1 VKGWGG
7 CNFIGVRIQLL
18 FRMATTHEADKEKI
32 YQSRMVS
39 NAAIAQ
45 RDVTGVAQYWMEDIV
60 VISGEGGK
68 FVGKK
73 DLVKIWKQMLD
84 QGTPLFERIPIEIK
98 VGEGGTLAWESGQ
111 WNYLDGNAGGNYA
124 AMWYKIKGV
133 WMTRSELFVSL
144 D

>member
-1 VKGWGG
+1 MTLVQETEK
-7 CNFIGVRIQLL
+7 
-18 FRMATTHEADKEKI
+18 DKI
-32 YQSRMVS
+32 YQSRMAS

-45 RDVTGVAQYWMEDIV
+45 RNVAGVAHYWMEDIV

-68 FVGKK
+68 YVGKK
-73 DLVKIWKQMLD
+73 NLVKIWKQILD
-84 QGTPLFERIPIEIK
+84 QGPPLFERVPTEIK
-98 VGEGGTLAWESGQ
+98 VGEGGNLAWESGR

-124 AMWYKIKGV
+124 AMWCKVKGT

>member
-1 VKGWGG
+1 
-7 CNFIGVRIQLL
+7 
-18 FRMATTHEADKEKI
+18 MTATHEVDKDKI
-32 YQSRMVS
+32 YQSRMTS
-39 NAAIAQ
+39 NAAIGQ
-45 RDVTGVAQYWMEDIV
+45 RDVAGVAHFWMEDIV

-73 DLVKIWKQMLD
+73 NLVKIWKQMLD
-84 QGTPLFERIPIEIK
+84 QGTPLFERIPAEIK

-111 WNYLDGNAGGNYA
+111 WNYLDGNEGGNYA
-124 AMWYKIKGV
+124 AMWCKVKGA

>member
-1 VKGWGG
+1 MTL
-7 CNFIGVRIQLL
+7 IQE
-18 FRMATTHEADKEKI
+18 TEKDKI
-32 YQSRMVS
+32 YQSRMAS

-45 RDVTGVAQYWMEDIV
+45 RDVAGVARYWMEDIV

-68 FVGKK
+68 YVGKK
-73 DLVKIWKQMLD
+73 NLAKVWKQMLD
-84 QGTPLFERIPIEIK
+84 QGAPLFERLPAEIK
-98 VGEGGTLAWESGQ
+98 VGEGGNLAWESGQ

-124 AMWYKIKGV
+124 AMWCKIKGA

>member
-1 VKGWGG
+1 MNSNTEK
-7 CNFIGVRIQLL
+7 NKIQQFRI
-18 FRMATTHEADKEKI
+18 A
-32 YQSRMVS
+32 S
-39 NAAIAQ
+39 NKAIAE

-73 DLVKIWKQMLD
+73 NLTKIWKQMLD

-111 WNYLDGNAGGNYA
+111 WNYLDGNTGGNYA
-124 AMWYKIKGV
+124 AMWCKVKGE

>member
-1 VKGWGG
+1 
-7 CNFIGVRIQLL
+7 
-18 FRMATTHEADKEKI
+18 MTATQEMDKDKI
-32 YQSRMVS
+32 YQSRMTS
-39 NAAIAQ
+39 NIAIAQ
-45 RDVTGVAQYWMEDIV
+45 RDVTGVAHYWIEDIV

-73 DLVKIWKQMLD
+73 NLMKIWKQMLE
-84 QGTPLFERIPIEIK
+84 QGTPLFERLPTEIK

-111 WNYLDGNAGGNYA
+111 WNYLDGNTGGNYA
-124 AMWYKIKGV
+124 AMWCKIKGE

>member
-1 VKGWGG
+1 
-7 CNFIGVRIQLL
+7 
-18 FRMATTHEADKEKI
+18 MA
-32 YQSRMVS
+32 S

-45 RDVTGVAQYWMEDIV
+45 RDVAGVAHYWIEDIV

-73 DLVKIWKQMLD
+73 NLTKIWKQMLD
-84 QGTPLFERIPIEIK
+84 QGTPLFERIPTEIK

-111 WNYLDGNAGGNYA
+111 WNYLDGNTGGNYA
-124 AMWYKIKGV
+124 AMWCKVKGV

>member
-1 VKGWGG
+1 MTV
-7 CNFIGVRIQLL
+7 
-18 FRMATTHEADKEKI
+18 THEVDKDKI
-32 YQSRMVS
+32 YQSRMAS
-39 NAAIAQ
+39 NVAIAQ

-73 DLVKIWKQMLD
+73 NLVKIWKQMLD

-98 VGEGGTLAWESGQ
+98 VGENGNLAWESGQ
-111 WNYLDGNAGGNYA
+111 WKYLNGDTGGNYA
-124 AMWYKIKGV
+124 AMWCKVKGE

>member
-1 VKGWGG
+1 MSNPEQKS
-7 CNFIGVRIQLL
+7 NLER
-18 FRMATTHEADKEKI
+18 EKI
-32 YQSRMVS
+32 LQSRLAS
-39 NAAIAQ
+39 NAAISQ
-45 RDVTGVAQYWMEDIV
+45 RDLSGVARYWMDDIV

-73 DLVKIWKQMLD
+73 NLLKIWKQMFD
-84 QGTPLFERIPIEIK
+84 QGVPLFERIPADIK

-111 WNYLDGNAGGNYA
+111 WRFLDGNSGGNYA
-124 AMWYKIKGV
+124 AMWCKVKGT